1 MRATGLDSGKI
12 EVSAAIPNRVM
23 CGPEPLQT
31 VQPGSSKR
39 SEANCN
45 ATRFRAT
52 RAGFELRRG
61 APTGDTRNSTRPGG
75 LCSLAQ
81 VRAMRARG
89 NSRKPRDAW
98 SVPLNTG
105 RPHAR
110 FWAEKQSLG
119 DRQGDAPPRAIAQ
132 LSKPIAAWPYCRRT
146 LAIRCS
152 EFSALLNVRA
162 IDGLAAFTHSRALP
176 APMCAAPERRSRV
189 RFAPD
194 LYNREDEFGAV
205 GVQGFVDHRMSV
217 AE

>member
-1 MRATGLDSGKI
+1 
-12 EVSAAIPNRVM
+12 
-23 CGPEPLQT
+23 
-31 VQPGSSKR
+31 
-39 SEANCN
+39 
-45 ATRFRAT
+45 
-52 RAGFELRRG
+52 
-61 APTGDTRNSTRPGG
+61 
-75 LCSLAQ
+75 
-81 VRAMRARG
+81 MRARG

-110 FWAEKQSLG
+110 FSAEKQSLG
-119 DRQGDAPPRAIAQ
+119 DLQGDAPPRAIAQ